1 MPLVRRRAITVP
13 LPGVVR
19 EGAQLERVV
28 ALTGAVAE
36 EAWERTAEH
45 RASAGVA
52 TVDQVPRVRGHAGLL
67 QIGCGDL
74 LPLLPQSRSGDP
86 IAATG

>member
-1 MPLVRRRAITVP
+1 MPLVRRRAVTVP
-13 LPGVVR
+13 PGVVR
-19 EGAQLERVV
+19 EGAQLGRVV

-45 RASAGVA
+45 RASADAA
-52 TVDQVPRVRGHAGLL
+52 TVDQVPRVRGHAELL

-74 LPLLPQSRSGDP
+74 LPLLPRSRSGNP